1 MKDLWKG
8 AVAASAFVAAALL
21 SFGWSDQGGVSL
33 SVESAQARVGRP
45 MTPVSAAGVARRQ
58 ARRGLYG
65 AGAAGAAAFGMAPP
79 VAGAPYYG
87 PSYYSYSGNPYSSFG
102 NPERLQG
109 GSQ

>member
-1 MKDLWKG
+1 MKDVWKR
-8 AVAASAFVAAALL
+8 AVAASTFLAAALL

-33 SVESAQARVGRP
+33 SVENAQARVGRP
-45 MTPVSAAGVARRQ
+45 LTPVSAAGVARRQ

-65 AGAAGAAAFGMAPP
+65 ASAAFGMAPP
-79 VAGAPYYG
+79 VAGGPYYG

>member
-1 MKDLWKG
+1 MKDVLKR
-8 AVAASAFVAAALL
+8 AVAASTFVAAALL
-21 SFGWSDQGGVSL
+21 SFGWSNQGGVSL

-65 AGAAGAAAFGMAPP
+65 AGAAAFGMAPP
-79 VAGAPYYG
+79 VASAPYYG
-87 PSYYSYSGNPYSSFG
+87 HSYYSYSGNPYSSFG
-102 NPERLQG
+102 NPERAQG